1 MAITKHM
8 SESDQ
13 KKAYKN
19 IEFLNSPEARPI
31 RLLSEFIEPQRRL
44 RQEGIRDTIVFFG
57 SARTKPLRE
66 AKRELQSAE
75 QTYKRTKKKRDRIRL
90 DEACE
95 GLQMSKYYEDAVT
108 LASMLTKWSHSL
120 AQNNRF
126 VVSTGGGP
134 GIMEAANRGATKA
147 KGRSIGLNISL
158 PFEQKPNP
166 YVSKNLD
173 LEFHYFFMRKFWF
186 AYLSKAFVMFPG
198 GYGTLDEMMEILTL
212 LQTQKI
218 KKKVVVVLYDKKYWS
233 EIINFSALVKHQ
245 MISQKDVD
253 LIKFTDTPQ
262 EAFEYLTRSLK
273 KLYPFETKQG
283 KRVQKEKRKK
293 EGAGSRPRSW
303 N

>member
-1 MAITKHM
+1 M

-44 RQEGIRDTIVFFG
+44 RREGIRDTIVFFG

-66 AKRELQSAE
+66 SKRELRNAE
-75 QTYKRTKKKRDRIRL
+75 QTYKRTKKKRDRIKL

-95 GLQMSKYYEDAVT
+95 RVHMSKYYEDAVT

-120 AQNNRF
+120 AQTNRF
-126 VVSTGGGP
+126 VISSGGGP
-134 GIMEAANRGATKA
+134 GIMEAANRGAAKA

-166 YVSKNLD
+166 FISRNLD

-233 EIINFSALVKHQ
+233 EIINFNALVKHQ
-245 MISQKDVD
+245 MISQKDID
-253 LIKFTDTPQ
+253 LIRFTDTPQ

-273 KLYPFETKQG
+273 RLYPFETQQG
-283 KRVQKEKRKK
+283 KKVQKEKGR
-293 EGAGSRPRSW
+293 